1 MAVEQQHLS
10 YAVPGVYLIRAG
22 DLSLDELRKELTGS
36 GLLFCRR
43 FLARAA
49 RSDYL
54 AVFDPAILAEKF
66 RLAETVTPVNSWA
79 GRIKKEPEDI
89 LPKSK
94 TVVVTALEKK
104 VKLDV
109 SESKNVPALKKSRP
123 GKRARQMLKALI
135 ASTAEL
141 QPVPEKPQP
150 VVENVKI
157 EESPPQILITPSQAT
172 DAKKDIPQG
181 ADLLVTGAGETH
193 PVLRL
198 RPFRVSADMEANPEV
213 PGMMTIPHLTIYH
226 PPRSDS
232 IRKNSDSRALEY
244 VDKCHSWIKNVLKTL
259 RVCGTL
265 PADSACQVT
274 LAEADTS
281 RLSRGNLLSMQCRF
295 QDGVSMSTRNAV
307 YAVLRS
313 SVWFQGLASDI
324 SSDTQQYLVRCWW
337 RQVPVTAV

>member
-22 DLSLDELRKELTGS
+22 DLSLDELCKELSGS

-54 AVFDPAILAEKF
+54 TVFDPTILVEKF

-79 GRIKKEPEDI
+79 GRIKKEPEDV

-104 VKLDV
+104 VKPDV
-109 SESKNVPALKKSRP
+109 SEPKNTLALKKNRP

-135 ASTAEL
+135 ASTTEL
-141 QPVPEKPQP
+141 PPVPEKPQP
-150 VVENVKI
+150 MVENVKI
-157 EESPPQILITPSQAT
+157 EESPPVILITPSQGS
-172 DAKKDIPQG
+172 DIPQG
-181 ADLLVTGAGETH
+181 VDLLVTGSGETH

-259 RVCGTL
+259 RVCGAL